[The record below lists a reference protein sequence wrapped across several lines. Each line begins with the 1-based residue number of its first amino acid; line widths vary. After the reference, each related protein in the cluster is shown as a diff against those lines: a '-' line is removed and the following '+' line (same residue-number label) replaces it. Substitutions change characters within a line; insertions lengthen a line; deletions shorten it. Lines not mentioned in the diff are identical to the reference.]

1 MRKQDSRV
9 PVLPLFRRL
18 RLPVALVALA
28 ILAGPT
34 AGAVC
39 LHAMAGTM
47 DHGETAPAMP
57 MEHAGDSET
66 PPCHETPE
74 APLPTHSSHDA
85 PQGDCASPCCT
96 AQAPAPET
104 TPPALAGS
112 SVAVPAPTP
121 VDAEPVRHLTAERIE
136 TVWSPPPRPTR
147 LHAELQRFLI

>member
-1 MRKQDSRV
+1 LRKQDSRV

-121 VDAEPVRHLTAERIE
+121 VDAEPVRHLTAERVE
-136 TVWSPPPRPTR
+136 TVWSLPPRPTR

>member
-1 MRKQDSRV
+1 M
-9 PVLPLFRRL
+9 LPLFRRL

-121 VDAEPVRHLTAERIE
+121 VDAEPVRHLTAERVE
-136 TVWSPPPRPTR
+136 TVWSLPPRPTR